1 MSRVLII
8 STLYSQMQHI
18 KSILQRHR
26 DTFRIC
32 GTADNSVLGMSLIES
47 TQPDLVV
54 MPVHMNFWNAE
65 DLINYLLP
73 RGICPTFV
81 LLLDEGDPTVSATAA
96 TKVSCILPSSMPSD
110 MVLVRALM
118 DASERQTR
126 ERADLQLHRQEN
138 DAVQHSLEVMELI
151 MGLSPLQ
158 TREAQQKFGRLRVGN
173 RDCWLLLGSMR
184 AEEESDFHF
193 FLQIDMLNDMFRSL
207 TELLEP
213 LGACEICI
221 YQESNLCILLEEGQP
236 LEPDWEIWVQNIN
249 RLLGKFGVP
258 TLVFDI
264 SDMPLPLN
272 RWHSQCRELIQM
284 RKARFFF
291 SPSFLQSKII
301 KQYQSPVSQSVLNE
315 YLSSL
320 SLAMQGLHR
329 LQALEAVQALED
341 LVTRSL
347 SQEVYSYVVTQML
360 VQYNSLCYSF
370 AVKDRGED
378 LTIRA
383 SQVYSVA
390 QVFSLYREMLL
401 RLLEQLG
408 HYGTSSNQIV
418 VEVCRYINNNLAEPL
433 TLEIVA
439 AHVHVNSTYL
449 SRLFKKEAGT
459 PFNTYINQLRIQRA
473 AQLLET
479 GRKVTD
485 IAGMVGFENAKYFSQ
500 VFKKHMGMTP
510 QEYRQTYREESLK

>member
-1 MSRVLII
+1 
-8 STLYSQMQHI
+8 
-18 KSILQRHR
+18 
-26 DTFRIC
+26 
-32 GTADNSVLGMSLIES
+32 
-47 TQPDLVV
+47 
-54 MPVHMNFWNAE
+54 
-65 DLINYLLP
+65 
-73 RGICPTFV
+73 
-81 LLLDEGDPTVSATAA
+81 
-96 TKVSCILPSSMPSD
+96 
-110 MVLVRALM
+110 
-118 DASERQTR
+118 
-126 ERADLQLHRQEN
+126 
-138 DAVQHSLEVMELI
+138 
-151 MGLSPLQ
+151 
-158 TREAQQKFGRLRVGN
+158 
-173 RDCWLLLGSMR
+173 
-184 AEEESDFHF
+184 
-193 FLQIDMLNDMFRSL
+193 
-207 TELLEP
+207 
-213 LGACEICI
+213 
-221 YQESNLCILLEEGQP
+221 
-236 LEPDWEIWVQNIN
+236 
-249 RLLGKFGVP
+249 
-258 TLVFDI
+258 
-264 SDMPLPLN
+264 
-272 RWHSQCRELIQM
+272 M

-418 VEVCRYINNNLAEPL
+418 VQVCRYINNNLAEPL

-500 VFKKHMGMTP
+500 VFKKQMGMTP